1 MYSARCFAKRP
12 AFHNTMIDCPRSFC
26 MITTFYP
33 PYHFGGEAMYLY
45 RLSNALAQ
53 RGHRVTVV
61 HCVDSYR
68 LLTSAGPRGHFPNHA
83 NVTVHALRHRFRW
96 LSPLITYLSGKP
108 GLKSGALDRIFAAER
123 FDVVH
128 FHMVTLFG
136 PGVLRYGQGSLRV
149 YTTHD
154 HWLVCPMY
162 DLWKQNRELCE
173 TPSCLRCTLSYHRPP
188 QLWRYSNLL
197 DHELPRVD
205 LFLSPSRSTIAQH
218 QRRGFAYPMR
228 HLPHFLPLAE
238 STGPNEP
245 AVSPTRRPYFLFV
258 GRLVK
263 LKGAQTLI
271 EAFRRYAE
279 ADLLIAGDGIY
290 EPELRRL
297 AQGMPHVRFLARVQ
311 PDDLRRL
318 YRDAI
323 ALLVPALVY
332 ETFGLIT
339 LEALAQKTP
348 VIARDLGAVAELVRD
363 TGGGIIYKS
372 EDELL
377 EAVRLLQ
384 VNQPLRDEL
393 GTRGYETYVARYS
406 EDRHVKDY
414 LEAIDDAI
422 ARRDSVRTGA

>member
-1 MYSARCFAKRP
+1 MTDRA
-12 AFHNTMIDCPRSFC
+12 RSFC

-68 LLTSAGPRGHFPNHA
+68 LLSSSGPRGHFPHHP
-83 NVTVHALRHRFRW
+83 NVTVHGLRHRVKW
-96 LSPLITYLSGKP
+96 LSPLITYLSGRP
-108 GLKSGALDRIFAAER
+108 GLKSRALDRIFAAEQ

-136 PGVLRYGQGSLRV
+136 PGVLRYGEGSLRV

-162 DLWKQNRELCE
+162 DLWKENRALCE
-173 TPSCLRCTLSYHRPP
+173 APSCLRCTLSYHRPP

-238 STGPNEP
+238 NTRRIKP
-245 AVSPTRRPYFLFV
+245 AVSRTGRPYFLFV

-263 LKGAQTLI
+263 LKGAQMLI
-271 EAFRRYAE
+271 EAFRRYTE

-290 EPELRRL
+290 EAELRRL
-297 AQGMPHVRFLARVQ
+297 ADGMPHVRFLGHVQ
-311 PDDLRRL
+311 PDDLRSL

-332 ETFGLIT
+332 ETFGFIT
-339 LEALAQKTP
+339 LEALGQGTP

-363 TGGGIIYKS
+363 TGGGIVYGS

-377 EAVRLLQ
+377 EAMRLLQ
-384 VNQPLRDEL
+384 ANQTLRDEL
-393 GTRGYETYVARYS
+393 ATKGHEAYMARYS
-406 EDRHVKDY
+406 EDWHVKAY
-414 LEAIDDAI
+414 LDAIDEATVRRAP
-422 ARRDSVRTGA
+422 ARPEA